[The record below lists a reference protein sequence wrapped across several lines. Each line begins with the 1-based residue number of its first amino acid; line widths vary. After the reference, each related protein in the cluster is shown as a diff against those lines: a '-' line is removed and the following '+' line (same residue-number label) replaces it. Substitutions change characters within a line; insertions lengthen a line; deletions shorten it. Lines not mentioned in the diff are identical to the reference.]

1 MSSGSI
7 ATRSASAARLSGGLG
22 LAAVLAIAETAAAQ
36 APADAIRDAVLGEM
50 SRLGKTRAGR
60 VTGYGLGLTL
70 GEREGRPE
78 AWHTGGQERV
88 SNVLYLSLDRGVA
101 GGGRS
106 VAILTNLERV
116 QPEMLA
122 LARRVAGLWPLAA
135 APTASEAARRAVSR
149 HF

>member
-1 MSSGSI
+1 ML
-7 ATRSASAARLSGGLG
+7 TR
-22 LAAVLAIAETAAAQ
+22 Q
-36 APADAIRDAVLGEM
+36 
-50 SRLGKTRAGR
+50 KTRDGR

>member
-1 MSSGSI
+1 MSSGS
-7 ATRSASAARLSGGLG
+7 TLGLG
-22 LAAVLAIAETAAAQ
+22 LAAVLAIADMAAAQ
-36 APADAIRDAVLGEM
+36 APLRGA
-50 SRLGKTRAGR
+50 
-60 VTGYGLGLTL
+60 
-70 GEREGRPE
+70 EREGRPE

-116 QPEMLA
+116 RLEMLA

-135 APTASEAARRAVSR
+135 APTASEAVWRPVSR

>member
-1 MSSGSI
+1 MSSGS
-7 ATRSASAARLSGGLG
+7 TLGLG
-22 LAAVLAIAETAAAQ
+22 LAAVLAIADMAPAQ
-36 APADAIRDAVLGEM
+36 APGGA
-50 SRLGKTRAGR
+50 
-60 VTGYGLGLTL
+60 
-70 GEREGRPE
+70 EREGRPE

-116 QPEMLA
+116 RLEMLA

-135 APTASEAARRAVSR
+135 APTASEAVWRPVSR